1 MCLIGTLTQ
10 FGSIHSTIKL
20 VSGIKS
26 NYETSGVDGSV
37 RLNDCKASLNK
48 SHHVESILK
57 WAQDANM
64 ATGFVTTTRY
74 MDSYCKIWIF
84 FSQKK
89 KIFFELLQCGSCNTI
104 GIVCAHG

>member
-1 MCLIGTLTQ
+1 MKT
-10 FGSIHSTIKL
+10 FVSFS

-26 NYETSGVDGSV
+26 NYETSGVDNYV
-37 RLNDCKASLNK
+37 RLNDCKASLNE

-74 MDSYCKIWIF
+74 VQIKIIGQIF
-84 FSQKK
+84 SENIENMCEDNYKQQQIYFNS
-89 KIFFELLQCGSCNTI
+89 F
-104 GIVCAHG
+104 

>member
-1 MCLIGTLTQ
+1 MKIIL
-10 FGSIHSTIKL
+10 SIF
-20 VSGIKS
+20 SGIKS

-37 RLNDCKASLNK
+37 HLNDCKASLNK

-74 MDSYCKIWIF
+74 IEIQIF
-84 FSQKK
+84 FQSIPTCVKRAFPQL
-89 KIFFELLQCGSCNTI
+89 ISVWFMQHHQHCMHIYPI
-104 GIVCAHG
+104 GNGNANRK